1 MKFLPTELLQLLRN
15 RGGRR
20 NVALL
25 GKFVLV
31 FAGMIS
37 FYSVMFHVLM
47 ARENQDHS
55 WLTGVYWTLTVM
67 STLGFG
73 DITFH
78 TDVGRMFSLAVL
90 LSGFVFMLVLLP
102 FAFIEFFYA
111 PWMKAQQESR
121 IPHELPEDTSRHV
134 IITSLDAVTR
144 ALIQKLDQYRYPYVL
159 LVQDINEAQLLL
171 DEGYRVATG
180 RLDDPETY
188 RRLRVDQAALVVST
202 GPDVVSTN
210 IAFTVR
216 ESSDKVPVI
225 ATARTE
231 PGQDVLRLAGCDHV
245 LRLGLMMGQ
254 FLARRVVG
262 GDAMTHVIGKFGELL
277 IAETLAVGTPLVG
290 KTLAQTKL
298 REGTGV
304 SVVGLWDRGRF
315 HIARPESEV
324 TASSVLVMAASQEQ
338 LTRYDELF
346 CIYHAVDAPV
356 VVLGGGRVGRATA
369 RTLKQRGIACRVVE
383 NVAERA
389 QEPGGDY
396 ILGDAADPKVLQR
409 AGIETAPAVIITP
422 HEDDLNIYLTILCR
436 RLRPDLQIVVRST
449 HDRNVNSLHRA
460 GADIVVSYAS
470 MGGNAIFNLLERSD
484 ILMVAEGLNV
494 LKVKMPK
501 ALAGKTLAESDV
513 RQETGCTI
521 VAFDVGGRFQVNPDP
536 QQPMPEA
543 AELVLIGTPDAE
555 REFLERYPAT

>member
-25 GKFVLV
+25 GKFILV
-31 FAGMIS
+31 FLGMIS

-47 ARENQDHS
+47 AREGQAHT

-78 TDVGRMFSLAVL
+78 TDIGRMFSLVVL

-121 IPHELPEDTSRHV
+121 IPHDLPEDTAQHV

-144 ALIQKLDQYRYPYVL
+144 ALITKLDQYRYPYVL
-159 LVQDINEAQLLL
+159 LVQDITEAQLLL
-171 DEGYRVATG
+171 DEGYHVATG

-188 RRLRVDQAALVVST
+188 RRLQVGQASLVVST

-231 PGQDVLRLAGCDHV
+231 PGQDVLRLAGCNHV

-290 KTLAQTKL
+290 RTLAQVNL
-298 REGTGV
+298 RATTGV
-304 SVVGLWDRGRF
+304 NVVGLWDRGKF
-315 HIARPESEV
+315 QIARPESEI

-356 VVLGGGRVGRATA
+356 VILGGGRVGRATA
-369 RTLKQRGIACRVVE
+369 RALKQRGIAHRIVEKLPDRVRE
-383 NVAERA
+383 S
-389 QEPGGDY
+389 GDH
-396 ILGDAADPKVLQR
+396 LVGDAADPKVLQE
-409 AGIETAPAVIITP
+409 AGLENAPAVIITP

-436 RLRPDLQIVVRST
+436 RLRQDLQIVVRAT

-470 MGGNAIFNLLERSD
+470 MGANAIFNLLERSD

-494 LKVKMPK
+494 LKVKMPDS
-501 ALAGKTLAESDV
+501 LAGKTMAESNV

-536 QQPMPEA
+536 HQPMPAA

-555 REFLERYPAT
+555 RKFLELYATE